1 MNKSAETHRGAGRE
15 VPMFPRMQNAGDSDA
30 AWSSINRVRLA
41 EGLEQYRAPSG
52 KKKIIAAISMDLSS
66 LLKVLIL

>member
-52 KKKIIAAISMDLSS
+52 KHQFIAAMALALSS
-66 LLKVLIL
+66 LLLVLFL